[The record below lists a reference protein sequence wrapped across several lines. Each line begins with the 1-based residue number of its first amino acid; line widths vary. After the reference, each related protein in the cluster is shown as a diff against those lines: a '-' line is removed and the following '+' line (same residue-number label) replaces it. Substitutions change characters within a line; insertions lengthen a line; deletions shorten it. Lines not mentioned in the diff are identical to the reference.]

1 MQSCIQVLVY
11 FIYSFF
17 VLGVYMQSFFFYF
30 GKIYRAVGVAILTI
44 MVLMVFINACM
55 RYAFHSGFIATEEIL
70 RYLFIYMT
78 FLGIAEVAYQ
88 RGHIAVTILTDAL
101 KGRIRTFVYILGYIL
116 SIYAIYVLLNG
127 SFMYFD
133 ESETSVGQVTGLPF
147 RFIIGVV
154 IFGACGVLLFL
165 VRDLF
170 LGLKALSANT
180 EFPPRPV
187 DEDVEAAIKS
197 MEKQMDD
204 HKENK

>member
-1 MQSCIQVLVY
+1 MR
-11 FIYSFF
+11 
-17 VLGVYMQSFFFYF
+17 SFFFYF

-88 RGHIAVTILTDAL
+88 RRHIAVTILTDAL
-101 KGRIRTFVYILGYIL
+101 KGRVRTIVYILGYIL

-154 IFGACGVLLFL
+154 IFGSCGVLLFL

-170 LGLKALSANT
+170 LGIKALSTNT

-197 MEKQMDD
+197 MEQQMENN
-204 HKENK
+204 KESK